1 VRSLLP
7 HCWFD
12 ADKCARGVE
21 ALKLYRSDYDERHSV
36 LRPRPVHD
44 WTSLCADAF
53 RMAAIAADLA
63 GAGTRDFNR
72 RLEMPAI
79 VVV

>member
-1 VRSLLP
+1 LD
-7 HCWFD
+7 F
-12 ADKCARGVE
+12 A
-21 ALKLYRSDYDERHSV
+21 
-36 LRPRPVHD
+36 
-44 WTSLCADAF
+44 CADAF
-53 RMAAIAADLA
+53 RMAAIAADVA